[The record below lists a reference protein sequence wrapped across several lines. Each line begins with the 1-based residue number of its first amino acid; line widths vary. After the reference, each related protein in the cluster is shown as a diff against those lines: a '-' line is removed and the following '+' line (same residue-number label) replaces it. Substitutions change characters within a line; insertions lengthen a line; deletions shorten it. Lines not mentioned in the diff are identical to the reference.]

1 MATGA
6 MKYDFNDIWR
16 LADALRANGNALIQ
30 QTEVLE
36 GAVGELRGTFAGGAA
51 GAYDDAM
58 RKWKTELSDTQ
69 DILNRIAN
77 QVEEGAR
84 QMKVTDDTNAAA
96 VHG

>member
-1 MATGA
+1 MS

-36 GAVGELRGTFAGGAA
+36 SAVGELRGTFVGGAA
-51 GAYDDAM
+51 AAYDQAM
-58 RKWKTELSDTQ
+58 NKWKTELSDTQ

-77 QVEEGAR
+77 QVEQGAT
-84 QMKVTDDTNAAA
+84 QMKITDDTNAAA
-96 VHG
+96 VNA